1 MINNIGEK
9 KVLADKL
16 YQIVLIVQS
25 LMPMMILDLNKMDK
39 FNQQLLCLFQL
50 VLIDN
55 GLKTDKRVRK

>member
-9 KVLADKL
+9 KVLVDKL
-16 YQIVLIVQS
+16 YQIVLIVQY

-55 GLKTDKRVRK
+55 GLKIDKHVRK

>member
-9 KVLADKL
+9 KVLVDKL
-16 YQIVLIVQS
+16 YQIVLIVQY

-55 GLKTDKRVRK
+55 GLKIDKRVRK